1 MQGTVWMGQP
11 NVHAHGPQIFGPIGV
26 HFHQPIHGS
35 RWGVKNQIDVDAPVY
50 GPDQSLD
57 QGDLAE
63 LMVLFRR
70 DPVTNL
76 FVASRVASLG
86 LTPQRLGC
94 AIRDYFDTHGEAAFR
109 DVEEQVIDELT
120 QGPALVLATGG
131 GAVLR
136 PANRQRLHERGTV
149 IYLRSSPE
157 QLFKRLRHDTKR
169 PLLQVADPLQRLRDL
184 YAERDPLYRECAHFV
199 VDTHGSSLP
208 MLVNRIMMQ
217 LDLMPPPAPPPP
229 AP

>member
-1 MQGTVWMGQP
+1 M
-11 NVHAHGPQIFGPIGV
+11 IFVLVGMP
-26 HFHQPIHGS
+26 GS
-35 RWGVKNQIDVDAPVY
+35 GKSTIARALSRRLQLALADS
-50 GPDQSLD
+50 DQ
-57 QGDLAE
+57 AIE
-63 LMVLFRR
+63 
-70 DPVTNL
+70 
-76 FVASRVASLG
+76 
-86 LTPQRLGC
+86 QRLGC
-94 AIRDYFDTHGEAAFR
+94 TIRSYFDSHGEAAFR
-109 DVEEQVIDELT
+109 DVEEAVIDELT
-120 QGPALVLATGG
+120 RRGASLVLATGG

-136 PANRQRLHERGTV
+136 PINRQRLRERGTV

-169 PLLQVADPLQRLRDL
+169 PLLQVADPLKRLRAL
-184 YAERDPLYRECAHFV
+184 YDERDPLYRECAHFV